1 MSSSNAIKQAR
12 MHIRIDASSKQKLER
27 AAAYAHKSVAE
38 FVLEPALRVAEEVI
52 SAQESLIMNR
62 ADLDIFL
69 AALEN
74 PPAANTRLKK
84 AVRTHQ
90 QLVRD

>member
-1 MSSSNAIKQAR
+1 MTSSNVIKQER
-12 MHIRIDASSKQKLER
+12 MHIRIDATSKQKLER

-38 FVLEPALRVAEEVI
+38 FVLEPALQVADEVI
-52 SAQESLIMNR
+52 NAQESLTMDR

-74 PPAANTRLKK
+74 PPAANARLKK
-84 AVRTHQ
+84 AMRTHQ